1 MHITWLDAWS
11 LVVLAATA
19 QFALI
24 SWQLWE
30 NRRFVRSRLHNT
42 RPPNSQA
49 RVALFAPCKGLDP
62 GLEHN
67 LRPLFE
73 QDHPNYELTFIVE
86 AADDPVCEPIRGL
99 MAEYPSVMSR
109 LVVSGPATDTGQ
121 KVHNLRVATANL
133 PADCEVLAF
142 VDSDARPRGDWL
154 RWLAGRLGRPGVGAV
169 TGYRWF
175 LPTRRT
181 AAQCLLYSINGSVA
195 SCFGPGGHHLIWGGS
210 WAIRRD
216 VFERTGL
223 RDAWHGT
230 LSDDLVATRLLHRER
245 LAVEFEPVCMV
256 ASPLE
261 GGWRQALEF
270 IRRQYV
276 VARCYAP
283 VWWLLA
289 FIAATL
295 GVVTFW
301 GGLLALAIGAS
312 RGASWSWLPAA
323 VCVLAYGASLVRGWQ
338 RRELAILYLPRH
350 RALLERL
357 TWLDLWTGPLVALA
371 NWLCIM
377 SSLAGTRLSWRGI
390 QYRIGRNG
398 RVIDVAHG
406 RAAGPTPVAAANRN
420 RRIDRPEH
428 GVHTPVQP
436 SSRICSASEGSG
448 FSVQTLE
455 PHAPEFRV

>member
-11 LVVLAATA
+11 LVVLVSTA

-30 NRRFVRSRLHNT
+30 NRRFVRSRLYNT
-42 RPPNSQA
+42 PPPNGRA

-62 GLEHN
+62 GLERN

-73 QDHPNYELTFIVE
+73 QDYPNYEVTFIVE
-86 AADDPVCEPIRGL
+86 TADDPVCEPIRGL
-99 MAEYPSVMSR
+99 MAEYPGITAR
-109 LVVSGPATDTGQ
+109 LIVSGPATDTGQ
-121 KVHNLRVATANL
+121 KVHNLRVATAQL
-133 PADCEVLAF
+133 PDDCQVLAF

-154 RWLAGRLGRPGVGAV
+154 RWLTGRLQRPGVGAV

-175 LPTRRT
+175 VPTRRT
-181 AAQCLLYSINGSVA
+181 AAQCLLYSVNSSVA

-216 VFERTGL
+216 VFERIGL
-223 RDAWHGT
+223 HDAWQGT

-256 ASPLE
+256 VSPLE

-289 FIAATL
+289 FIAYTL

-301 GGLLALAIGAS
+301 GGLVALAIGAS
-312 RGASWSWLPAA
+312 RGASWSWFPAA
-323 VCVLAYGASLVRGWQ
+323 VCVLAYGASLVRGCQ
-338 RRELAILYLPRH
+338 RRELALLYLPQQRD
-350 RALLERL
+350 LLERL
-357 TWLDLWTGPLVALA
+357 TWLDLWTGPLVALV
-371 NWLCIM
+371 NWLCIA
-377 SSLAGTRLSWRGI
+377 SSWAGTRLAWRGI
-390 QYRIGRNG
+390 QYQIGRSG
-398 RVIDVAHG
+398 RVTRVYRDRAGESASSDAGRSHRIDG
-406 RAAGPTPVAAANRN
+406 PAAGMPPPCV
-420 RRIDRPEH
+420 
-428 GVHTPVQP
+428 P
-436 SSRICSASEGSG
+436 SSRVGSEVRS
-448 FSVQTLE
+448 
-455 PHAPEFRV
+455 